1 METLLALQSDELK
14 PTQVSVSGNAPSA
27 EDLFLQEAH
36 KSPMQRLR
44 EQILDSMGLT
54 EDQLA
59 QLPADQ
65 RRSVEDRIADIIK
78 EKIRE
83 ANGGAQSAQQTDL
96 PSALQQ
102 FA

>member
-1 METLLALQSDELK
+1 METLLALQSDEPK
-14 PTQVSVSGNAPSA
+14 PAPASASSSAPTA

-59 QLPADQ
+59 QMPADQ
-65 RRSVEDRIADIIK
+65 RRAVEDRIADIIK

-83 ANGGAQSAQQTDL
+83 ANGGTQSAQQTDL
-96 PSALQQ
+96 PSTLQQ